1 MALTYHP
8 PQEVAMSLHHH
19 KLQVLAILSDNLRIP
34 QPQLVPTVTIARQMD
49 ISLPKLNQI
58 LKTMDGLGIIQTDSD
73 LQYSLITPKGLNYLS
88 ERQLV
93 VPTIF

>member
-1 MALTYHP
+1 
-8 PQEVAMSLHHH
+8 MSLHHH

-34 QPQLVPTVTIARQMD
+34 QPQLVPTVTIARQMN

-58 LKTMDGLGIIQTDSD
+58 LKTMDGLGLIQTDSD
-73 LQYSLITPKGLNYLS
+73 LQYSLITSKGLNYLS

-93 VPTIF
+93 GPTIF

>member
-1 MALTYHP
+1 
-8 PQEVAMSLHHH
+8 MSLHHH

-34 QPQLVPTVTIARQMD
+34 QPQLVPTVTIARQMN

-58 LKTMDGLGIIQTDSD
+58 LKTMDGLGIIQIDSD